1 MRRLDFGKE
10 DDPRNCSLRNS
21 IAQGGIFPGAPWND
35 GTTSKSHTK
44 WLSRRVTTSL
54 LSLMP
59 RRRSDSRIAWHPS
72 PIKKWSMVSQPV
84 ALARRRISSL
94 GNASVPPM
102 EETRRLRSRENRR
115 YTRQPLRCR
124 QLFLREKRMTPC
136 VSRARGPID
145 GHIAEQFEIMGDDRS
160 FPAGYPALGNA
171 NYERIGI
178 LTAKIRTFRVEKW
191 MLLVKGL
198 CGLPRIFARR
208 SPFGVTQPFPKWFAG
223 GEMFKVGLRSGPDV
237 RWAVWR
243 QAENIPETAQQHVP
257 DAKTPP
263 QAVNKEALL
272 DGGAPPWR

>member
-1 MRRLDFGKE
+1 MAVSPCNDKLALLDAQEMQRLANRVASFTNQEMVDGVPAGRTRPSKNLE
-10 DDPRNCSLRNS
+10 
-21 IAQGGIFPGAPWND
+21 PWQCI
-35 GTTSKSHTK
+35 GH
-44 WLSRRVTTSL
+44 
-54 LSLMP
+54 
-59 RRRSDSRIAWHPS
+59 
-72 PIKKWSMVSQPV
+72 
-84 ALARRRISSL
+84 
-94 GNASVPPM
+94 PM

>member
-1 MRRLDFGKE
+1 
-10 DDPRNCSLRNS
+10 
-21 IAQGGIFPGAPWND
+21 
-35 GTTSKSHTK
+35 
-44 WLSRRVTTSL
+44 
-54 LSLMP
+54 
-59 RRRSDSRIAWHPS
+59 
-72 PIKKWSMVSQPV
+72 
-84 ALARRRISSL
+84 
-94 GNASVPPM
+94 
-102 EETRRLRSRENRR
+102 
-115 YTRQPLRCR
+115 
-124 QLFLREKRMTPC
+124 
-136 VSRARGPID
+136 
-145 GHIAEQFEIMGDDRS
+145 MGDDRS

-223 GEMFKVGLRSGPDV
+223 GEMFKLGLRSGPDV

-263 QAVNKEALL
+263 QAVNKEALP
-272 DGGAPPWR
+272 DGGGTAVEVIAPTGSPSTGPWHKGLYNSVERLARDSGGDHFGNSFLP